1 MSKTSSSHGF
11 ATRAIHGDQQ
21 HDPTTGAVIQ
31 PIYATSTFAQS
42 SPGVHT
48 GWEYS
53 RSGNPTRAAFEA
65 AMANLEGGIRG
76 FAFASGL
83 AAEAAVLEL
92 LDHGSHVVASSD
104 LYGGTWRLFHRVR
117 ERTANLSVTHVDG
130 SNTSAIE
137 AAITPK
143 TRMIWIE
150 TPGNPLMKVADLA
163 AIAKIAKARGLLTVA
178 DNTFASPAVQRPI
191 EFGIG
196 IVVHSVT
203 KYVGGHSDLVG
214 GAAVVGTD
222 KDLAD
227 KLAFLHNATGGILD
241 PFSSFLAHRGL
252 KTLALRTTQHA
263 ANALA
268 VAKYLEDHP
277 KIGRVY
283 YPGLADHPQHAIVQR
298 QMKNGG
304 GMLSFE
310 HAGSAADT
318 VKALERLKVFAL
330 AESLGGV
337 ESLISHPWTMSHGSV
352 PEEIR
357 KQLGITPQL
366 VRVSAGIEDADD
378 LIEDLSQA
386 LGQ

>member
-1 MSKTSSSHGF
+1 
-11 ATRAIHGDQQ
+11 
-21 HDPTTGAVIQ
+21 
-31 PIYATSTFAQS
+31 
-42 SPGVHT
+42 
-48 GWEYS
+48 
-53 RSGNPTRAAFEA
+53 
-65 AMANLEGGIRG
+65 MANLEGGIRG

-83 AAEAAVLEL
+83 AAEAAILEL

-117 ERTANLSVTHVDG
+117 ERSANLSVTHVDG
-130 SNTSAIE
+130 ADMKAIE

-143 TRMIWIE
+143 TKMIWVE
-150 TPGNPLMKVADLA
+150 TPGNPLLKVADLS
-163 AIAKIAKARGLLTVA
+163 AIAKLAKARGLLTVA

-191 EFGIG
+191 EFGID

-214 GAAVVGTD
+214 GAAVVGKD

-227 KLAFLHNATGGILD
+227 KLYFLQNATGGILD

-252 KTLALRTTQHA
+252 KTLPLRAKQHA

-268 VAKYLEDHP
+268 VAKFLEDHP

-283 YPGLADHPQHAIVQR
+283 YPGLADHPQHAIVQK
-298 QMKNGG
+298 QMANGG

-318 VKALERLKVFAL
+318 VKALERLKLFAV
-330 AESLGGV
+330 AESLGGI

-352 PEEIR
+352 PEDIR
-357 KQLGITPQL
+357 KELGITPQL